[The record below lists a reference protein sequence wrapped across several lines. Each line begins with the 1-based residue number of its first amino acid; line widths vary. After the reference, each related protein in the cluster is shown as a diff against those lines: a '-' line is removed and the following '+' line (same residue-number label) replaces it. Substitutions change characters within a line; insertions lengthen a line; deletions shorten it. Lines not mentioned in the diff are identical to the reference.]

1 MNQIVEKFSVQNI
14 VHFKQNY
21 KAIVQDIVQCRVEA
35 GFTKEYI
42 AEWLGVD
49 RRKIIDFEAQKKV
62 DIETLLNYA
71 GIFSIE
77 INLSYTKL

>member
-1 MNQIVEKFSVQNI
+1 MNQIVDKFSVQNI
-14 VHFKQNY
+14 VHFKQKY
-21 KAIVQDIVQCRVEA
+21 KEVVQEIVQCRVEA
-35 GFTKEYI
+35 GFTQEYI
-42 AEWLGVD
+42 AEWIGVD

-77 INLSYTKL
+77 INLSYKKI